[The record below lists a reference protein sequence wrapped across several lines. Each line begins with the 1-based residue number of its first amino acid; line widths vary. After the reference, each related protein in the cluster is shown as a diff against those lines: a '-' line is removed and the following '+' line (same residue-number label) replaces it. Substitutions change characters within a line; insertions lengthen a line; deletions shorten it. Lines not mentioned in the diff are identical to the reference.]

1 MRFVASFKNPLEMK
15 CVLPPVFDCTGGG
28 DEADNEGEARGY
40 QSDGGSI
47 SRREQKGEEQDSG
60 PVCEHPAT
68 VAGMHA
74 WCYDTKAVAYRST
87 SAPLCWRC
95 ASLTKQPGSGRAT
108 MTRKCGWR

>member
-60 PVCEHPAT
+60 PVCEHDRLQSLVCTPGVT
-68 VAGMHA
+68 
-74 WCYDTKAVAYRST
+74 DTKAVAYRST

-95 ASLTKQPGSGRAT
+95 ASLTK
-108 MTRKCGWR
+108 

>member
-60 PVCEHPAT
+60 PVCEHDRLQSLVCTPGVT
-68 VAGMHA
+68 
-74 WCYDTKAVAYRST
+74 TRR
-87 SAPLCWRC
+87 P
-95 ASLTKQPGSGRAT
+95 SLTDRQALHCVGGAQV
-108 MTRKCGWR
+108 